1 MDSLI
6 GIIESQLVI
15 EMNNWESV
23 GIIERLLV
31 TVVNIWC
38 LLWDH
43 TME

>member
-6 GIIESQLVI
+6 GMFESQLVI

-31 TVVNIWC
+31 TVVNIWS

-43 TME
+43 TIE